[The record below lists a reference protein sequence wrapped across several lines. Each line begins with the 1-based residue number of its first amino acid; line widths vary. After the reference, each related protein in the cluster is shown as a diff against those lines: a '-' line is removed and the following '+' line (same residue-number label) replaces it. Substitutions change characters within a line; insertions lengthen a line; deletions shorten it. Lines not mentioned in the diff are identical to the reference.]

1 MDINKKSNEVS
12 FTSNDFVGTRQPPH
26 GIRRIICIVILFY
39 GMLFNGFIY
48 GYSSPAI
55 PSFRKDLKIERELD
69 ILLPK

>member
-1 MDINKKSNEVS
+1 MDINKKSNGVS
-12 FTSNDFVGTRQPPH
+12 FTSNDSVGTRQPH
-26 GIRRIICIVILFY
+26 GLRRIICIVILFY